1 MKNRMKTKTN
11 LNWKALSCVVEV
23 GLTDESYYVRL
34 KPNFFTILHGL

>member
-23 GLTDESYYVRL
+23 GLTDESYYVGL
-34 KPNFFTILHGL
+34 KT